1 MAETPNY
8 SSTADGLKAHA
19 CALCQRRK
27 VKCDRHEPCASCA
40 KARVDCEYREPLP
53 PRRRK
58 KKDSETTLA
67 ARVRHYEYALQKA
80 GIDVSSLDADKPLRL
95 SASNTVEAESTQA
108 TPMSRGHHTT
118 ISDTPPENSP
128 GQGPG
133 RLVSR
138 KGRSLYLDKCVKSF
152 RSVLRIR
159 DCSHIYL

>member
-1 MAETPNY
+1 MADPND

-19 CALCQRRK
+19 CVLCQRRK
-27 VKCDRHEPCASCA
+27 VKCDRREPCASCA

-58 KKDSETTLA
+58 KKDSEASLA

-80 GIDVSSLDADKPLRL
+80 GIDVSSIDAEKPLRI
-95 SASNTVEAESTQA
+95 SARNTAEPEGVQ
-108 TPMSRGHHTT
+108 
-118 ISDTPPENSP
+118 DTPTSRDNQSIISTENSP

-138 KGRSLYLDKCVKSF
+138 KGRSLYLDKCVKSSKLCLSYF
-152 RSVLRIR
+152 
-159 DCSHIYL
+159 SHIR